1 MSARADWLRSEGR
14 AAERWKASGLMNSFS
29 SNLRREENYLLF
41 SDVHLGADLV
51 QHAAPWTLSRLK
63 EAARVDRDLTAMLEH
78 YRATR
83 DLERP
88 WCLVIAG
95 DLVDFVGMSI
105 APADGDLELN
115 EEERI
120 HGVGSASAHAAHK
133 MRAVAARHFRVFEA
147 LSAFVAEGHRVV
159 VVRGNHDV
167 EFHWEEAQAAFV
179 DALVT
184 RAKVEH
190 HERIAF
196 EARIE
201 FAPWFYYVEGLL
213 YVEHGHQYD
222 ATCSHENQLVPVSP
236 RDPKRIHE
244 SFSDVLVRRVVRPT
258 RGLGQD
264 GHDHATFVDYL
275 RIAASVGV
283 SGAIALG
290 RRYVTAIV
298 DLIRSGRELMLEQAK
313 EVRAEH
319 ERRMELLATRARI
332 GMDRLRELRA
342 FQVAPVSARA
352 FGVIVALFAD
362 RILLGLGLL
371 VCAAMFAVAGL
382 PWWATILGA
391 APVLGVS
398 IELLRRAMRLRAQV
412 FGQAER
418 LKQTAR
424 KIARVLPA
432 RFVVMG
438 HTHEPMLE
446 RFDES
451 VYVNL
456 GAWAVDELAEG
467 PPKEA
472 PRTHL
477 VIRRVGAKVEA
488 VLARWDTRE
497 GALTL
502 SVVCDTP

>member
-1 MSARADWLRSEGR
+1 MQSLP
-14 AAERWKASGLMNSFS
+14 S
-29 SNLRREENYLLF
+29 SHPRREENYLLF

-78 YRATR
+78 YRSVS
-83 DLERP
+83 DPERP

-105 APADGDLELN
+105 APVEGDLELN
-115 EEERI
+115 DEERI
-120 HGVGSASAHAAHK
+120 YGLGSASAHAAHK

-159 VVRGNHDV
+159 IVRGNHDV
-167 EFHWEEAQAAFV
+167 EFHWEEAQQAFV
-179 DALVT
+179 EALAE
-184 RAKVEH
+184 RA
-190 HERIAF
+190 RLDD
-196 EARIE
+196 EARVAFAARVE

-222 ATCSHENQLVPVSP
+222 ATCSHEHPLVPVSP

-258 RGLGQD
+258 RGLDSD

-275 RIAASVGV
+275 RIVVRVGFV
-283 SGAIALG
+283 GALTLG
-290 RRYVTAIV
+290 RRYVAAIV
-298 DLIRSGRELMLEQAK
+298 DLIRAGRELMLEQAK

-319 ERRMELLATRARI
+319 ERRMELLATRARV

-352 FGVIVALFAD
+352 FGVLVALFAD
-362 RILLGLGLL
+362 RVLLGLGLV
-371 VCAAMFAVAGL
+371 VCAVIFAVAGL

-391 APVLGVS
+391 TPVLGVS
-398 IELLRRAMRLRAQV
+398 LEVLRRAMRLRAQV
-412 FGQAER
+412 FGQSER

-424 KIARVLPA
+424 KIVRVLPA

-446 RFDES
+446 RFDNS

-456 GAWAVDELAEG
+456 GAWAVDDLADG
-467 PPKEA
+467 PPKDA

-477 VIRRVGAKVEA
+477 VIRLVGAKVEA
-488 VLARWDTRE
+488 VLARWDSRD
-497 GALTL
+497 GAMAL
-502 SVVCDTP
+502 STVSEAHG